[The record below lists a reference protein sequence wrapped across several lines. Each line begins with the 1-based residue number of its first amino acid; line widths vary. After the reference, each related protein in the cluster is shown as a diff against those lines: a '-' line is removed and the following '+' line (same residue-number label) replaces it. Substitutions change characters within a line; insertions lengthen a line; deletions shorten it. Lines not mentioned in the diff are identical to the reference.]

1 MSASV
6 CSSHSDW
13 HHSKGLFILHC
24 ITVESSC
31 VQSSRD
37 FIERYQAMLVFNA
50 RFKSCTVFA
59 ERICQRLASLNVDQ
73 WNRRNSE
80 RFFTDIYQLFYTTA
94 QCNSLHLMFTLLHC
108 SKVVVSAEVDI
119 CIWKIWLQHSCITA
133 IIDHF
138 LSQLN
143 STHYTLYW
151 NEVT

>member
-80 RFFTDIYQLFYTTA
+80 RFFTDIYITYLYHSSMQLTA
-94 QCNSLHLMFTLLHC
+94 PHVHFVALQQSSSQCRGGYLYLKNLTATQLHYC
-108 SKVVVSAEVDI
+108 Y
-119 CIWKIWLQHSCITA
+119 
-133 IIDHF
+133 
-138 LSQLN
+138 N
-143 STHYTLYW
+143 
-151 NEVT
+151 